1 MEISRGWVLVIGI
14 LIITALAAAS
24 LVWLIQASV
33 QRSISP
39 VQELTGDLSTQV
51 SSVLHPTPT
60 ILPSPLTIIHDIRS
74 LARLETI
81 QFSLEKVI
89 TAESDYGS
97 LDFLFGDKLI
107 FIAHGDVIAGVDLAK
122 FGLDNLELR
131 EGTLYVELPEPEIFV
146 IDIDNEKSYVFDRDT
161 GILSK
166 GDINLETN
174 ARRVAEEELE
184 KAAYEGG
191 ILELARQNA
200 EIYLGRLFKNL
211 GYPEVIFVQKL
222 STPTE

>member
-1 MEISRGWVLVIGI
+1 MENSRGWILVIGI
-14 LIITALAAAS
+14 LLITAIAAAS

-51 SSVLHPTPT
+51 SSVLNPTPT
-60 ILPSPLTIIHDIRS
+60 ILPSPITIIHDIRS

-89 TAESDYGS
+89 TAESDFGS

-107 FIAHGDVIAGVDLAK
+107 FIAHGNVIAGVDLGK
-122 FGLDNLELR
+122 LGLDNMELR

-146 IDIDNEKSYVFDRDT
+146 IDIDNEKSYIFDRDR
-161 GILSK
+161 GILTK

-174 ARRVAEEELE
+174 ARRVAEQELE

-191 ILELARQNA
+191 ILDLARQNA
-200 EIYLGRLFKNL
+200 EIYIGKLFNSL

-222 STPTE
+222 ATPTE

>member
-1 MEISRGWVLVIGI
+1 VIGI
-14 LIITALAAAS
+14 LLITAIAAAS

-51 SSVLHPTPT
+51 SSVLNPTPT
-60 ILPSPLTIIHDIRS
+60 ILPSPITIIHDIRS

-89 TAESDYGS
+89 TAESDFGS

-107 FIAHGDVIAGVDLAK
+107 FIAHGNVIAGVDLGK
-122 FGLDNLELR
+122 LGLDNMELR

-146 IDIDNEKSYVFDRDT
+146 IDIDNEKSYIFDRDR
-161 GILSK
+161 GILTK

-174 ARRVAEEELE
+174 ARRVAEQELE

-191 ILELARQNA
+191 ILDLARQNA
-200 EIYLGRLFKNL
+200 EIYIGKLFNSL

-222 STPTE
+222 ATPTE

>member
-107 FIAHGDVIAGVDLAK
+107 FIVNGEVIAVVDLAK
-122 FGLDNLELR
+122 FGL
-131 EGTLYVELPEPEIFV
+131 EI
-146 IDIDNEKSYVFDRDT
+146 
-161 GILSK
+161 
-166 GDINLETN
+166 
-174 ARRVAEEELE
+174 
-184 KAAYEGG
+184 
-191 ILELARQNA
+191 
-200 EIYLGRLFKNL
+200 
-211 GYPEVIFVQKL
+211 
-222 STPTE
+222 